1 MTVADRAR
9 AAWRMLRA
17 EDQDLLVGDPG
28 PELMFDDRVYKRGA
42 LALHAIRLSCGDLA
56 FFALLHDWTGGR
68 RHGSVTTEDFILAAH
83 RVTGI
88 DAEAVLHP
96 WLYEEALPP
105 LPAG

>member
-1 MTVADRAR
+1 MTASTNAAPSPCTRSGSGAATSLLR
-9 AAWRMLRA
+9 AAA
-17 EDQDLLVGDPG
+17 
-28 PELMFDDRVYKRGA
+28 
-42 LALHAIRLSCGDLA
+42 RL
-56 FFALLHDWTGGR
+56 GR
-68 RHGSVTTEDFILAAH
+68 THRHGSVTTEDFILAAR